1 MGMNLF
7 AQIRKVD
14 EEKRLVYARAAQ
26 EVVDNSREIMDYA
39 SSKPHFAKWSEDIAK
54 DTAGRNLGN
63 VRAMHGKV
71 AVGGLTQIDFNDGEK
86 AIDVC
91 AKIVDDQEWKK
102 VLAGVYTGLSIGG
115 AYVGDKK
122 VEKIDGQDVTRYT
135 AKPNEVSL
143 VDRPCIPTAKFFE
156 VQKADGTLAKVDF
169 AVPEPQPVDVV
180 GTDEQVIAFG
190 KMLNEHGL
198 TMGDVLEKAMPAFLK
213 DKIKETPEE
222 KAAREAKEKAAETP
236 EAKAAREAKEAE
248 EAEKAA
254 ANDALTKLEA
264 SIALAKVGARNSG
277 ADLTRMQKIHDSI
290 VELGAACGMK
300 AEKHESNG
308 DLAKMVTDA
317 VAPLHKM
324 IEDQAAQ
331 LKKLADQPAPTT
343 LRLRAVAKGDE
354 MNGDDPEAAKV
365 AKILA
370 ETAPI
375 VDSAGQKHEAAGF
388 IKFLHSA
395 GGIPLATPESLRK

>member
-1 MGMNLF
+1 MKLF

-14 EEKRLVYARAAQ
+14 EEKRLVFARAAQ

-54 DTAGRNLGN
+54 DTAGKNLGN

-156 VQKADGTLAKVDF
+156 VQKVDGTLAKVAF
-169 AVPEPQPVDVV
+169 VEPEPTPVEVV
-180 GTDEQVIAFG
+180 GTDDQVVAFG
-190 KMLNEHGL
+190 KLLNQHGL
-198 TMGDVLEKAMPAFLK
+198 TMTDVLEKAMPAFLK
-213 DKIKETPEE
+213 DKETPAETPEE
-222 KAAREAKEKAAETP
+222 KAKRLAAEAT
-236 EAKAAREAKEAE
+236 AAAAAEE

-254 ANDALTKLEA
+254 ANDALTKLETT
-264 SIALAKVGARNSG
+264 ITDTLAKIGARNSG
-277 ADLTRMQKIHDSI
+277 ADLSRMQKIHDSI

-300 AEKHESNG
+300 PTEKHEPAG
-308 DLAKMVTDA
+308 DLAKMITDA
-317 VAPLHKM
+317 VAPLQKLV
-324 IEDQAAQ
+324 EDQAAQ
-331 LKKLADQPAPTT
+331 IKKLADQPAPTT
-343 LRLRAVAKGDE
+343 VRLRAVAKGDE
-354 MNGDDPEAAKV
+354 MNGDSESDAAV
-365 AKILA
+365 QKILA
-370 ETAPI
+370 ASAPI

-388 IKFLHSA
+388 IKFLHNS
-395 GGIPLATPESLRK
+395 GGVPLVAPRSLREQ

>member
-1 MGMNLF
+1 MKLF

-14 EEKRLVYARAAQ
+14 EEKRLVFARAAQ

-54 DTAGRNLGN
+54 DTAGKNLGN

-169 AVPEPQPVDVV
+169 VEPEPTPVEVV
-180 GTDEQVIAFG
+180 GTDDQVVAFG
-190 KMLNEHGL
+190 KLLNQHGL
-198 TMGDVLEKAMPAFLK
+198 TMTDVLEKAMPAFLK
-213 DKIKETPEE
+213 DKEDKPAETPEE
-222 KAAREAKEKAAETP
+222 KAKRLAAEAT
-236 EAKAAREAKEAE
+236 AAAAAEE

-254 ANDALTKLEA
+254 ANDALTKLES
-264 SIALAKVGARNSG
+264 SIGDALVKIGARNSG
-277 ADLTRMQKIHDSI
+277 TDLARMQKIHDSI
-290 VELGAACGMK
+290 VELGAACGIK
-300 AEKHESNG
+300 PTEKHEPAG
-308 DLAKMVTDA
+308 DLAKMITDA
-317 VAPLHKM
+317 VAPLQKLV
-324 IEDQAAQ
+324 EDQAAQ
-331 LKKLADQPAPTT
+331 IKKLADQPAPTT
-343 LRLRAVAKGDE
+343 VRLRAVAKGDE
-354 MNGDDPEAAKV
+354 MNGDSESDAAV
-365 AKILA
+365 QKILA
-370 ETAPI
+370 ASAPI

-388 IKFLHSA
+388 IKFLHNS
-395 GGIPLATPESLRK
+395 GGVPLVAPRSLREQ

>member
-1 MGMNLF
+1 MQLF
-7 AQIRKVD
+7 AQLRKVD
-14 EEKRLVYARAAQ
+14 EEKRLVFGRIAEEA
-26 EVVDNSREIMDYA
+26 VDRSGEIMDYV
-39 SSKPHFAKWSEDIAK
+39 SSKPHFAKWSEDMAK
-54 DTAGRNLGN
+54 ATDGKNLGN

-71 AVGGLTQIDFNDGEK
+71 AAGGLTGIEFNDTGK
-86 AIDVC
+86 AIDVV
-91 AKIVDDQEWKK
+91 AKITDDQEWRK
-102 VLAGVYTGLSIGG
+102 VMAGTYSGFSIGG
-115 AYVGDKK
+115 SYVGEKK
-122 VEKIDGQDVTRYT
+122 VEKVAGQDVTRYT

-143 VDRPCIPTAKFFE
+143 VDRPCMPGAKFFE

-169 AVPEPQPVDVV
+169 AAPTEPSPVDVV

-190 KMLNEHGL
+190 KLLNEHGL

-213 DKIKETPEE
+213 DKGKKEETPEE
-222 KAAREAKEKAAETP
+222 KAKREAAEATAAED
-236 EAKAAREAKEAE
+236 
-248 EAEKAA
+248 AEKAA
-254 ANDALTKLEA
+254 ANEALTKLEA

-300 AEKHESNG
+300 PEKHEPNG

-331 LKKLADQPAPTT
+331 LKKLADQPAPTM

-354 MNGDDPEAAKV
+354 MNGDDPEAARV
-365 AKILA
+365 AKVLA
-370 ETAPI
+370 DTAPI

-388 IKFLHSA
+388 IKFLHSS